1 MKISENKVV
10 VLHYAVSDSEDT
22 LIYSSYDHSPLSII
36 QGTGYLIPGLED
48 ALIDHVVG
56 DKFEVEVSAENAYGD
71 RHDEFVQTVPK
82 SMFESVEDLAVG
94 SQLRAT
100 TDDGEQTVIVI
111 DVTDDEI
118 TVDGNHPLA
127 GIDLQRKLEKN
138 AFVIGGSNY
147 DAPGQTVGDFLNGS
161 GEGEFGDVVPS
172 YKPGLKFTDLSKTLP
187 PFAVAAIREAIPAF
201 EKKIKGFS
209 AKDATLTG
217 VETRTSSPVSIKRGR
232 DFQSISTKGLYPAGE
247 GAGYAGGILSAGID
261 GIKVAEAMAL
271 SMLVK
276 ED

>member
-10 VLHYAVSDSEDT
+10 VLHYAVSDSEDS
-22 LIYSSYDHSPLSII
+22 LIDSSYDHSPLSII
-36 QGTGYLIPGLED
+36 QGSGYLIPGLED

-127 GIDLQRKLEKN
+127 GIDLKFEVDILE
-138 AFVIGGSNY
+138 VR
-147 DAPGQTVGDFLNGS
+147 DATEDELKHGHVH
-161 GEGEFGDVVPS
+161 GEGGCGHSHD
-172 YKPGLKFTDLSKTLP
+172 
-187 PFAVAAIREAIPAF
+187 
-201 EKKIKGFS
+201 
-209 AKDATLTG
+209 
-217 VETRTSSPVSIKRGR
+217 
-232 DFQSISTKGLYPAGE
+232 
-247 GAGYAGGILSAGID
+247 
-261 GIKVAEAMAL
+261 
-271 SMLVK
+271 
-276 ED
+276 